1 VNDDVII
8 RLRHYFT
15 FLSYNVRTF

>member
-8 RLRHYFT
+8 SLRHYFT